1 MGYDKNEVKDALT
14 NEDLFEILEQLGAE
28 PQENSDG
35 NFICKTICHGGESHK
50 LYYYSNTRLFRC
62 YTDCGDSFDIFE
74 LIRRVQNIDLDTAI
88 AYVVNFFN
96 LYSKLDTV
104 DDSAID
110 RDEWNTIETY
120 KKLAS
125 IRINNEKVI
134 LPEIP
139 EDIIEHYPQPRIIP
153 WEHEHI
159 SKEIC
164 DYMKIK
170 YDPANG
176 SILIPHYDENDRL
189 VGIRQ
194 RTLLQE
200 EEQWGKYRPWSIM
213 EFDEKENRWKPKQ
226 FNHPLAF
233 NLYGLNKVKNNVQN
247 MGIAIVFES
256 EKSAL
261 AAMTFL
267 GTSSSIG
274 VAVCGSSISKYQFR
288 LLKDLGINELCIAF
302 DNDWHVVG
310 DRDWQRTT
318 TRWEKLYR
326 KFSSEVNVSFLYD
339 RSGTLLPYK
348 SSPTDQGKEVFM
360 ELWRNRIFL

>member
-1 MGYDKNEVKDALT
+1 MGYDKDEVKDALT
-14 NEDLFEILEQLGAE
+14 DEDVFEILEQLGAE
-28 PQENSDG
+28 PQENSNG
-35 NFICKTICHGGESHK
+35 NLVCKTICHGGESHK

-74 LIRRVQNIDLDTAI
+74 LIKRVQNIDLDTAI

-125 IRINNEKVI
+125 IRINNEKVV

-139 EDIIEHYPQPRIIP
+139 ENIIEYYPQPRIIP

-159 SKEIC
+159 SKEVC
-164 DYMKIK
+164 DYMGIR
-170 YDPANG
+170 YDPVNG

-189 VGIRQ
+189 IGIRQ

-200 EEQWGKYRPWSIM
+200 EEQWGKYRPWRNGKM
-213 EFDEKENRWKPKQ
+213 M

-233 NLYGLNKVKNNVQN
+233 ALYGLNKVKDNIQD

-261 AAMTFL
+261 AAMSYL
-267 GTSSSIG
+267 GTLSSIG
-274 VAVCGSSISKYQFR
+274 VAVCGSSISKYQFK

-302 DNDWHVVG
+302 DNDWHTIG
-310 DRDWQRTT
+310 DMDWQRTT
-318 TRWEKLYR
+318 DRWEKLYK
-326 KFSSEVNVSFLYD
+326 KFNSDANISFMYD

-360 ELWRNRIFL
+360 ELWRDRIFL

>member
-14 NEDLFEILEQLGAE
+14 DEDIFELLEQLGAE
-28 PQENSDG
+28 PRDMGEYYE
-35 NFICKTICHGGESHK
+35 CKTICHGGESRK
-50 LYYYSNTRLFRC
+50 LYHYLDTRLCHC

-74 LIRRVQNIDLDTAI
+74 LVQRVQQVDLDTAI
-88 AYVVNFFN
+88 NYIVNMFN
-96 LYSKLDTV
+96 LFSKLDTA

-110 RDEWNTIETY
+110 RDEWKTIETY
-120 KKLAS
+120 EKLAS
-125 IRINNEKVI
+125 IKINNERVV
-134 LPEIP
+134 LPEIEP
-139 EDIIEHYPQPRIIP
+139 HIIDNYPQPHILP
-153 WEHEHI
+153 WEREHI
-159 SKEIC
+159 SKEVC
-164 DYMKIK
+164 DFMRIR
-170 YDPANG
+170 YDPIAG
-176 SILIPHYDENDRL
+176 AILIPHYDENDRL

-194 RTLLQE
+194 RTLVQE
-200 EEQWGKYRPWSIM
+200 EEVWGKYRPWK
-213 EFDEKENRWKPKQ
+213 DGNRM

-233 NLYGLNKVKNNVQN
+233 NLYGLNKVQKNIAAMQ
-247 MGIAIVFES
+247 IAIVFES

-261 AAMTFL
+261 QTMNYL

-302 DNDWHVVG
+302 DNDWSTIG
-310 DRDWQRTT
+310 DSDWQRATG
-318 TRWEKLYR
+318 RWEKLYR

-360 ELWRNRIFL
+360 ELWRDRIFL

>member
-1 MGYDKNEVKDALT
+1 MSYDKNEVKDALT
-14 NEDLFEILEQLGAE
+14 DEDIFDLLEQLGAE
-28 PQENSDG
+28 PRDMGEYYE
-35 NFICKTICHGGESHK
+35 CRTICHGGDSRK
-50 LYYYSNTRLFRC
+50 LYVYLNTRLCHC
-62 YTDCGDSFDIFE
+62 YTQCGDSFDIFE
-74 LIRRVQNIDLDTAI
+74 LIQRVMSVDLNTAI
-88 AYVVNFFN
+88 NYVVNMFN
-96 LYSKLDTV
+96 LYYRLAEV

-110 RDEWNTIETY
+110 RDEWKMIETY
-120 KKLAS
+120 EKLAS
-125 IRINNEKVI
+125 IKINDEKVI

-139 EDIIEHYPQPRIIP
+139 EKTIEHYPQPRILP
-153 WEHEHI
+153 WEQDHI
-159 SKEIC
+159 SKEVC
-164 DYMKIK
+164 DFMEIR
-170 YDPANG
+170 YDPVNG

-189 VGIRQ
+189 IGIRQ

-213 EFDEKENRWKPKQ
+213 EFDKKENRWKSKQ

-233 NLYGLNKVKNNVQN
+233 NLYGLNKVKDNIQN

-261 AAMTFL
+261 AAMSFL

-310 DRDWQRTT
+310 DEDWQRTT
-318 TRWEKLYR
+318 ARWEKLYS
-326 KFSSEVNVSFLYD
+326 KFKSDANISFLYD
-339 RSGTLLPYK
+339 KSGMMLPYK

-360 ELWRNRIFL
+360 QLWRDRIFL